1 MIEFDNRDEGKA
13 MTKVKIPLGI
23 VILMVIA
30 LGYVLGMESGR
41 ERRDAI
47 VVGLGR
53 QGGDIVA
60 APSDAESAPKA
71 SASDRDG

>member
-60 APSDAESAPKA
+60 APSDAESGEAGA
-71 SASDRDG
+71 